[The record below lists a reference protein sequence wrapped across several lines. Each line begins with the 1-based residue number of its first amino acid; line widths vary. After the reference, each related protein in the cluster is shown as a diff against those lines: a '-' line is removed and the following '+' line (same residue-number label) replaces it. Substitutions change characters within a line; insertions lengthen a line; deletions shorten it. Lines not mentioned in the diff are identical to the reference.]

1 MPFSLRAALRS
12 KNTLPLQTTT
22 RFTFSGL
29 MLSSHSPLT
38 ALNLLSANSAS
49 GDTDSLCRSRLFG
62 VKMTSGL
69 RYGRI
74 ICRRS
79 RKNICTGVA
88 GTQTCML

>member
-1 MPFSLRAALRS
+1 MFS
-12 KNTLPLQTTT
+12 
-22 RFTFSGL
+22 F
-29 MLSSHSPLT
+29 HSQIT
-38 ALNLLSANSAS
+38 VWNLLPANSSS

-69 RYGRI
+69 RKGRI

-79 RKNICTGVA
+79 RWNICAGVA